1 MEKDILN
8 RVKRRDY
15 FTIND
20 NFAKHSKIKT
30 NLVYGKH
37 NNPVPFITIMIP
49 TYKRSNLLSEAIR
62 SAIDQNNF
70 NDYEIIVL
78 DNDPISNDGS
88 EIEVI
93 IKSFDCSKIIYYR
106 NEQNLGMIGNWN
118 RCLMIAK
125 SKWVCMLH
133 DDDILL
139 SDYLSTMVE
148 ILKKND
154 IEFLSCSLLEI
165 DSNGRI
171 LIGNDPSDR
180 NFDKVKLETKI
191 RFNSYKNFNFGFS
204 LPYLGAVFSREKAIS
219 IGGFDLDYSIIED
232 YFFVAKFAFY
242 FTVYQYPI
250 QLYGYRWGFN
260 ESLNLE
266 LWSEQ
271 SIHEYYLYKYISQK
285 RNVFVRF
292 FFQSFSKYKIITL
305 VRNHNDG
312 TSFLKR
318 KCDIDENYFMKSC
331 EIKETDLN
339 GIILFI
345 SKIIVAVVNKYN
357 SNINRKNDLNVDHK

>member
-1 MEKDILN
+1 
-8 RVKRRDY
+8 
-15 FTIND
+15 
-20 NFAKHSKIKT
+20 
-30 NLVYGKH
+30 
-37 NNPVPFITIMIP
+37 
-49 TYKRSNLLSEAIR
+49 
-62 SAIDQNNF
+62 
-70 NDYEIIVL
+70 
-78 DNDPISNDGS
+78 
-88 EIEVI
+88 
-93 IKSFDCSKIIYYR
+93 
-106 NEQNLGMIGNWN
+106 
-118 RCLMIAK
+118 
-125 SKWVCMLH
+125 
-133 DDDILL
+133 
-139 SDYLSTMVE
+139 MVE